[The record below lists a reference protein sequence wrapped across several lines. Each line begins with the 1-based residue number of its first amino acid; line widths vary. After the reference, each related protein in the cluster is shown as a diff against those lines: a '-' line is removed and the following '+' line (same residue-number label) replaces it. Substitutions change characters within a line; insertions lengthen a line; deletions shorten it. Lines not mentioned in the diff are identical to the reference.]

1 MSLKDQFGKDVLLT
15 GWGHSRFGKLT
26 DETLESLIVQVATE
40 AIGNAGIEA
49 GQIDEIYLG
58 QFNSG
63 MMPLAFPSSLALQV
77 SDQLANVPST
87 RVENACA
94 SGSAAFQQG
103 TKSLLAG
110 TAKTVLVIGA
120 EKMTQAGADVV
131 GAALLGADYDMAGK
145 ASTTG
150 FTGLFAEVAKHY
162 GKRYGYGNGKLGDV
176 LGTIAA
182 KNHRNGVDN
191 PYAQLRKDLGEEF
204 CRTVSDK
211 NPMVADPLRRT
222 DCSPVSDGAAAVVLS
237 VAPTGGAT
245 APVRLAGF
253 GQANDFFPAERRDP
267 TEFAATRASWQRA
280 LGMAGVG
287 LEELDFAEVHDC
299 FTIAELLMYEAMGL
313 TERGQGARALEEGW
327 VFKDGKLPVNVSGG
341 LKAKG
346 HPVGATGVSQHVIAA
361 MQLTGT
367 AGAHAV
373 GQPAPGSG
381 AEHGRRGH
389 RQLRQRARSRLES
402 NEGADT
408 AHLPAGM
415 GCICPAFVFPRLR
428 GRPSA
433 RLNSFPAH
441 PPQMRGAPM
450 RATIIH
456 GPGDIRV
463 EDRDYPTL
471 QLPTDVIVK
480 VTASCVCGSD
490 LWPYRGVKPT
500 HKPSAIGHEFI
511 GTVESIGE
519 DVKDLA
525 VGDFVIAPF
534 VVSCGECPQCLERRH
549 GRLRPPRRL
558 GRQG

>member
-1 MSLKDQFGKDVLLT
+1 MSLQEQFGKDVLLT

-40 AIGNAGIEA
+40 AIANAGIEP
-49 GQIDEIYLG
+49 GQVDEVYLG

-77 SDQLANVPST
+77 SPDLANVPAT

-120 EKMTQAGADVV
+120 EKMTHAGADVV
-131 GAALLGADYDMAGK
+131 GAGLLGADYDMAGK

-162 GKRYGYGNGKLGDV
+162 GKRYGDGNLGDV
-176 LGTIAA
+176 LGSIAA

-204 CRTVSDK
+204 CRTVSEK

-237 VAPTGGAT
+237 TTPTGGVT

-253 GQANDFFPAERRDP
+253 GHANDFFPAARRDP
-267 TEFAATRASWQRA
+267 TAFEATRVSWQRA
-280 LGMAGVG
+280 LAMAGVG
-287 LEELDFAEVHDC
+287 LEDLDFAEVHDC

-313 TERGQGARALEEGW
+313 TGPGQGSRAIEEGW
-327 VFKDGKLPVNVSGG
+327 VYKDGKLPVNVSGG

-367 AGAHAV
+367 AG
-373 GQPAPGSG
+373 GM
-381 AEHGRRGH
+381 
-389 RQLRQRARSRLES
+389 QL
-402 NEGADT
+402 
-408 AHLPAGM
+408 AG
-415 GCICPAFVFPRLR
+415 
-428 GRPSA
+428 
-433 RLNSFPAH
+433 
-441 PPQMRGAPM
+441 
-450 RATIIH
+450 
-456 GPGDIRV
+456 
-463 EDRDYPTL
+463 
-471 QLPTDVIVK
+471 
-480 VTASCVCGSD
+480 
-490 LWPYRGVKPT
+490 
-500 HKPSAIGHEFI
+500 
-511 GTVESIGE
+511 
-519 DVKDLA
+519 
-525 VGDFVIAPF
+525 
-534 VVSCGECPQCLERRH
+534 
-549 GRLRPPRRL
+549 PRRAAVQNMGGVGIANYVSVL
-558 GRQG
+558 EAV

>member
-40 AIGNAGIEA
+40 AIGNAGIEPS
-49 GQIDEIYLG
+49 QIDEIYLG

-77 SDQLANVPST
+77 SEQLANVPST

-120 EKMTQAGADVV
+120 EKMTHAGADVV

-162 GKRYGYGNGKLGDV
+162 EKRYGPVSDV
-176 LGTIAA
+176 LGSIAA

-237 VAPTGGAT
+237 VSPTGGAT

-267 TEFAATRASWQRA
+267 TAFAATRASWQRA

-287 LEELDFAEVHDC
+287 LEDLDFAEVHDC

-313 TERGQGARALEEGW
+313 TEPGEGSRAVQEGW
-327 VFKDGKLPVNVSGG
+327 VFKDGKLPINVSGG

-367 AGAHAV
+367 AGDM
-373 GQPAPGSG
+373 
-381 AEHGRRGH
+381 
-389 RQLRQRARSRLES
+389 QL
-402 NEGADT
+402 
-408 AHLPAGM
+408 
-415 GCICPAFVFPRLR
+415 
-428 GRPSA
+428 
-433 RLNSFPAH
+433 
-441 PPQMRGAPM
+441 
-450 RATIIH
+450 
-456 GPGDIRV
+456 
-463 EDRDYPTL
+463 
-471 QLPTDVIVK
+471 
-480 VTASCVCGSD
+480 AS
-490 LWPYRGVKPT
+490 
-500 HKPSAIGHEFI
+500 
-511 GTVESIGE
+511 
-519 DVKDLA
+519 
-525 VGDFVIAPF
+525 
-534 VVSCGECPQCLERRH
+534 
-549 GRLRPPRRL
+549 PRRAAVQNMGGVGIANYVSVL
-558 GRQG
+558 EAV

>member
-15 GWGHSRFGKLT
+15 GWGHSRFGKLSE
-26 DETLESLIVQVATE
+26 ETLESLIVQVATE
-40 AIGNAGIEA
+40 AIGNAGIEP

-162 GKRYGYGNGKLGDV
+162 GKRYGDGNGKLGDV

-191 PYAQLRKDLGEEF
+191 PYAQLRKDLGEDF

-280 LGMAGVG
+280 LAMAGVG
-287 LEELDFAEVHDC
+287 LDDLDFAEVHDC

-327 VFKDGKLPVNVSGG
+327 VFKDGRLPVNVSGG

-367 AGAHAV
+367 AGDMQLAS
-373 GQPAPGSG
+373 PAPRRG

-389 RQLRQRARSRLES
+389 RELRQRA
-402 NEGADT
+402 
-408 AHLPAGM
+408 
-415 GCICPAFVFPRLR
+415 
-428 GRPSA
+428 
-433 RLNSFPAH
+433 
-441 PPQMRGAPM
+441 
-450 RATIIH
+450 
-456 GPGDIRV
+456 
-463 EDRDYPTL
+463 
-471 QLPTDVIVK
+471 
-480 VTASCVCGSD
+480 
-490 LWPYRGVKPT
+490 
-500 HKPSAIGHEFI
+500 
-511 GTVESIGE
+511 
-519 DVKDLA
+519 
-525 VGDFVIAPF
+525 
-534 VVSCGECPQCLERRH
+534 
-549 GRLRPPRRL
+549 
-558 GRQG
+558 

>member
-1 MSLKDQFGKDVLLT
+1 MSLQEQFGKDVLLT

-26 DETLESLIVQVATE
+26 EETLESLIVQVATE
-40 AIGNAGIEA
+40 AIGNAGIEP
-49 GQIDEIYLG
+49 GQIDEIYVG

-77 SDQLANVPST
+77 SPDLANVPST

-110 TAKTVLVIGA
+110 TARTVLVIGA
-120 EKMTQAGADVV
+120 EKMTHAGADVV

-145 ASTTG
+145 PSTTG

-162 GKRYGYGNGKLGDV
+162 EKRYGAVSDV

-204 CRTVSDK
+204 CQTVSDK

-253 GQANDFFPAERRDP
+253 GQANDFFPTDRRDP
-267 TEFAATRASWQRA
+267 TAFAATRASWQRA
-280 LGMAGVG
+280 LGMAGIG
-287 LEELDFAEVHDC
+287 LEDLDFAEVHDC

-313 TERGQGARALEEGW
+313 TEPGQGARAVKEGW
-327 VFKDGKLPVNVSGG
+327 VFKDGKLPINVSGG

-346 HPVGATGVSQHVIAA
+346 HPVGATGVSQHVITA

-367 AGAHAV
+367 AGDM
-373 GQPAPGSG
+373 
-381 AEHGRRGH
+381 
-389 RQLRQRARSRLES
+389 QL
-402 NEGADT
+402 
-408 AHLPAGM
+408 
-415 GCICPAFVFPRLR
+415 
-428 GRPSA
+428 
-433 RLNSFPAH
+433 
-441 PPQMRGAPM
+441 
-450 RATIIH
+450 
-456 GPGDIRV
+456 
-463 EDRDYPTL
+463 
-471 QLPTDVIVK
+471 
-480 VTASCVCGSD
+480 AS
-490 LWPYRGVKPT
+490 
-500 HKPSAIGHEFI
+500 
-511 GTVESIGE
+511 
-519 DVKDLA
+519 
-525 VGDFVIAPF
+525 
-534 VVSCGECPQCLERRH
+534 
-549 GRLRPPRRL
+549 PRRAAVQNMGGVGIANYVSVL
-558 GRQG
+558 EAV

>member
-1 MSLKDQFGKDVLLT
+1 
-15 GWGHSRFGKLT
+15 
-26 DETLESLIVQVATE
+26 
-40 AIGNAGIEA
+40 
-49 GQIDEIYLG
+49 
-58 QFNSG
+58 

-77 SDQLANVPST
+77 SEQLANVPAT

-150 FTGLFAEVAKHY
+150 FTGLFADVAKHY
-162 GKRYGYGNGKLGDV
+162 GKRYGAATGNLGDV

-237 VAPTGGAT
+237 TSPTGGVT
-245 APVRLAGF
+245 GPVRLAGF
-253 GQANDFFPAERRDP
+253 GHANDFFPAARRDP
-267 TEFAATRASWQRA
+267 VAFNATRVSWQRA
-280 LGMAGVG
+280 LAMAGLR
-287 LEELDFAEVHDC
+287 LEDLDFAEVHDC

-313 TERGQGARALEEGW
+313 TDRGQGARAIEEGW
-327 VFKDGKLPVNVSGG
+327 VYKDGKLPVNVSGG

-367 AGAHAV
+367 AGAM
-373 GQPAPGSG
+373 
-381 AEHGRRGH
+381 
-389 RQLRQRARSRLES
+389 QL
-402 NEGADT
+402 
-408 AHLPAGM
+408 
-415 GCICPAFVFPRLR
+415 
-428 GRPSA
+428 
-433 RLNSFPAH
+433 
-441 PPQMRGAPM
+441 
-450 RATIIH
+450 
-456 GPGDIRV
+456 
-463 EDRDYPTL
+463 
-471 QLPTDVIVK
+471 
-480 VTASCVCGSD
+480 
-490 LWPYRGVKPT
+490 
-500 HKPSAIGHEFI
+500 
-511 GTVESIGE
+511 
-519 DVKDLA
+519 
-525 VGDFVIAPF
+525 
-534 VVSCGECPQCLERRH
+534 VS
-549 GRLRPPRRL
+549 PRRAAVQNMGGVGIANYVSVL
-558 GRQG
+558 EAV

>member
-1 MSLKDQFGKDVLLT
+1 MSLREQFGKDVLLT

-40 AIGNAGIEA
+40 AIANAGVEP
-49 GQIDEIYLG
+49 GRIDEIYLG

-77 SDQLANVPST
+77 SEQLANVPST

-120 EKMTQAGADVV
+120 EKMTHAGADVV

-145 ASTTG
+145 ASSTG

-162 GKRYGYGNGKLGDV
+162 EKRYGPISDV

-267 TEFAATRASWQRA
+267 TAFAATRASWQRA

-287 LEELDFAEVHDC
+287 LEDLDFAEVHDC
-299 FTIAELLMYEAMGL
+299 FTVAELLMYEAMGL
-313 TERGQGARALEEGW
+313 TEPGQGSRAIEEGW
-327 VFKDGKLPVNVSGG
+327 VFKDGKLPINVSGG

-367 AGAHAV
+367 AG
-373 GQPAPGSG
+373 GMQ
-381 AEHGRRGH
+381 
-389 RQLRQRARSRLES
+389 
-402 NEGADT
+402 
-408 AHLPAGM
+408 LPAARRAAVQNM
-415 GCICPAFVFPRLR
+415 G
-428 GRPSA
+428 
-433 RLNSFPAH
+433 
-441 PPQMRGAPM
+441 
-450 RATIIH
+450 
-456 GPGDIRV
+456 
-463 EDRDYPTL
+463 
-471 QLPTDVIVK
+471 
-480 VTASCVCGSD
+480 
-490 LWPYRGVKPT
+490 GVGIANYV
-500 HKPSAIGHEFI
+500 SVLE
-511 GTVESIGE
+511 
-519 DVKDLA
+519 A
-525 VGDFVIAPF
+525 V
-534 VVSCGECPQCLERRH
+534 
-549 GRLRPPRRL
+549 
-558 GRQG
+558 

>member
-26 DETLESLIVQVATE
+26 EETLESLIVQVATE
-40 AIGNAGIEA
+40 AIGNAGIEP

-77 SDQLANVPST
+77 SEQLANVPST

-162 GKRYGYGNGKLGDV
+162 EKRYGDGNGKLGDI

-191 PYAQLRKDLGEEF
+191 PYAQLRKDLGEDF

-253 GQANDFFPAERRDP
+253 GQANDFFPADRRDP
-267 TEFAATRASWQRA
+267 TEFAATRVSWQRA

-287 LEELDFAEVHDC
+287 LEDLDFAEVHDC

-367 AGAHAV
+367 AGDM
-373 GQPAPGSG
+373 
-381 AEHGRRGH
+381 
-389 RQLRQRARSRLES
+389 QLT
-402 NEGADT
+402 N
-408 AHLPAGM
+408 
-415 GCICPAFVFPRLR
+415 
-428 GRPSA
+428 
-433 RLNSFPAH
+433 
-441 PPQMRGAPM
+441 
-450 RATIIH
+450 
-456 GPGDIRV
+456 
-463 EDRDYPTL
+463 
-471 QLPTDVIVK
+471 
-480 VTASCVCGSD
+480 
-490 LWPYRGVKPT
+490 
-500 HKPSAIGHEFI
+500 
-511 GTVESIGE
+511 
-519 DVKDLA
+519 
-525 VGDFVIAPF
+525 
-534 VVSCGECPQCLERRH
+534 
-549 GRLRPPRRL
+549 PRRAAVQNMGGVGIANYVSVL
-558 GRQG
+558 EAL

>member
-1 MSLKDQFGKDVLLT
+1 MSLQEQFGKDVLLT

-40 AIGNAGIEA
+40 AISNAGIEP
-49 GQIDEIYLG
+49 GQIDEIFLG

-77 SDQLANVPST
+77 SPDLANVPAT

-120 EKMTQAGADVV
+120 EKMTHAGADVV
-131 GAALLGADYDMAGK
+131 GAGLLGADYDMAGK

-162 GKRYGYGNGKLGDV
+162 EKRYGSVSDV
-176 LGTIAA
+176 LGSIAA

-237 VAPTGGAT
+237 TSATGGAT

-253 GQANDFFPAERRDP
+253 GHANDFFPAARRDP
-267 TEFAATRASWQRA
+267 VAFNATRVSWQRA
-280 LGMAGVG
+280 LAMAGVG
-287 LEELDFAEVHDC
+287 LDELDFAEVHDC

-313 TERGQGARALEEGW
+313 TEPGQGARAIEEGW
-327 VFKDGKLPVNVSGG
+327 VYKDGKLPVNVSGG

-367 AGAHAV
+367 AGDM
-373 GQPAPGSG
+373 
-381 AEHGRRGH
+381 
-389 RQLRQRARSRLES
+389 QL
-402 NEGADT
+402 
-408 AHLPAGM
+408 AG
-415 GCICPAFVFPRLR
+415 
-428 GRPSA
+428 
-433 RLNSFPAH
+433 
-441 PPQMRGAPM
+441 
-450 RATIIH
+450 
-456 GPGDIRV
+456 
-463 EDRDYPTL
+463 
-471 QLPTDVIVK
+471 
-480 VTASCVCGSD
+480 
-490 LWPYRGVKPT
+490 
-500 HKPSAIGHEFI
+500 
-511 GTVESIGE
+511 
-519 DVKDLA
+519 
-525 VGDFVIAPF
+525 
-534 VVSCGECPQCLERRH
+534 
-549 GRLRPPRRL
+549 PRRAAVQNMGGVGIANYVSVL
-558 GRQG
+558 EAV

>member
-1 MSLKDQFGKDVLLT
+1 MSLKEQFGKDVLLT
-15 GWGHSRFGKLT
+15 GWGHSRFGKLA

-40 AIGNAGIEA
+40 AISNAGIEP

-77 SDQLANVPST
+77 SDQLANVPAT

-120 EKMTQAGADVV
+120 EKMTHAGADVV
-131 GAALLGADYDMAGK
+131 GAALLGADYDMAGQ
-145 ASTTG
+145 ASSTG
-150 FTGLFAEVAKHY
+150 FTGLFADVAKHY
-162 GKRYGYGNGKLGDV
+162 ENRYGSVSDV

-237 VAPTGGAT
+237 TTHAAGTT
-245 APVRLAGF
+245 APVRLTGF

-267 TEFAATRASWQRA
+267 TAFNATRASWQRA
-280 LGMAGVG
+280 LAMAGAA
-287 LEELDFAEVHDC
+287 LEDLDFAEVHDC

-313 TERGQGARALEEGW
+313 TEPGQGTRAVEEGW

-367 AGAHAV
+367 AG
-373 GQPAPGSG
+373 GM
-381 AEHGRRGH
+381 
-389 RQLRQRARSRLES
+389 QL
-402 NEGADT
+402 
-408 AHLPAGM
+408 
-415 GCICPAFVFPRLR
+415 
-428 GRPSA
+428 
-433 RLNSFPAH
+433 
-441 PPQMRGAPM
+441 
-450 RATIIH
+450 
-456 GPGDIRV
+456 
-463 EDRDYPTL
+463 
-471 QLPTDVIVK
+471 
-480 VTASCVCGSD
+480 AS
-490 LWPYRGVKPT
+490 
-500 HKPSAIGHEFI
+500 
-511 GTVESIGE
+511 
-519 DVKDLA
+519 
-525 VGDFVIAPF
+525 
-534 VVSCGECPQCLERRH
+534 
-549 GRLRPPRRL
+549 PRRAAVQNMGGVGIANYVSIL
-558 GRQG
+558 EAV

>member
-40 AIGNAGIEA
+40 AIGNAGIEP
-49 GQIDEIYLG
+49 GQIDEIYVG

-77 SDQLANVPST
+77 SEQLANVPST

-145 ASTTG
+145 PSSTG

-162 GKRYGYGNGKLGDV
+162 EKRYGAVSDV

-204 CRTVSDK
+204 CQTVSDK

-253 GQANDFFPAERRDP
+253 GLANDFFPTDRRDP
-267 TEFAATRASWQRA
+267 TAFAATRASWQRA
-280 LGMAGVG
+280 MGMAGVG
-287 LEELDFAEVHDC
+287 LADLDFAEVHDC
-299 FTIAELLMYEAMGL
+299 FTIAELLMYEAIGL
-313 TERGQGARALEEGW
+313 TEPGQGARAVKEGW
-327 VFKDGKLPVNVSGG
+327 VFKDGMLPINVSGG

-367 AGAHAV
+367 AGDM
-373 GQPAPGSG
+373 
-381 AEHGRRGH
+381 
-389 RQLRQRARSRLES
+389 QLA
-402 NEGADT
+402 A
-408 AHLPAGM
+408 
-415 GCICPAFVFPRLR
+415 
-428 GRPSA
+428 
-433 RLNSFPAH
+433 
-441 PPQMRGAPM
+441 
-450 RATIIH
+450 
-456 GPGDIRV
+456 
-463 EDRDYPTL
+463 
-471 QLPTDVIVK
+471 
-480 VTASCVCGSD
+480 
-490 LWPYRGVKPT
+490 
-500 HKPSAIGHEFI
+500 
-511 GTVESIGE
+511 
-519 DVKDLA
+519 
-525 VGDFVIAPF
+525 
-534 VVSCGECPQCLERRH
+534 
-549 GRLRPPRRL
+549 PRRAAVQNMGGVGIANYVSVL
-558 GRQG
+558 EAV

>member
-26 DETLESLIVQVATE
+26 EETLESLIVQVATE
-40 AIGNAGIEA
+40 AIGNAGIEP

-120 EKMTQAGADVV
+120 EKMTHAGADVV

-162 GKRYGYGNGKLGDV
+162 GKRYGDGNGRLGDV

-191 PYAQLRKDLGEEF
+191 PYAQLRKDLGEDF

-280 LGMAGVG
+280 LVMAGVG
-287 LEELDFAEVHDC
+287 LEDLDFAEVHDC

-327 VFKDGKLPVNVSGG
+327 VFKDGRLPVNVSGG

-367 AGAHAV
+367 AGAM
-373 GQPAPGSG
+373 
-381 AEHGRRGH
+381 
-389 RQLRQRARSRLES
+389 QL
-402 NEGADT
+402 
-408 AHLPAGM
+408 
-415 GCICPAFVFPRLR
+415 
-428 GRPSA
+428 
-433 RLNSFPAH
+433 
-441 PPQMRGAPM
+441 
-450 RATIIH
+450 
-456 GPGDIRV
+456 
-463 EDRDYPTL
+463 
-471 QLPTDVIVK
+471 
-480 VTASCVCGSD
+480 AS
-490 LWPYRGVKPT
+490 
-500 HKPSAIGHEFI
+500 
-511 GTVESIGE
+511 
-519 DVKDLA
+519 
-525 VGDFVIAPF
+525 
-534 VVSCGECPQCLERRH
+534 
-549 GRLRPPRRL
+549 PRRAAVQNMGGVGIANYVSVL
-558 GRQG
+558 EAV

>member
-1 MSLKDQFGKDVLLT
+1 VSLQEQFGKDVLLT

-77 SDQLANVPST
+77 SPDLANVAAT

-120 EKMTQAGADVV
+120 EKMTHAGADVV
-131 GAALLGADYDMAGK
+131 GAALLGADYDMAGQN
-145 ASTTG
+145 STTG
-150 FTGLFAEVAKHY
+150 FTGLFADVAKHY
-162 GKRYGYGNGKLGDV
+162 EKRYGPVSDV

-237 VAPTGGAT
+237 TSPTGGT
-245 APVRLAGF
+245 IAPVRLAGF
-253 GQANDFFPAERRDP
+253 GHANDFFPAERRDP
-267 TEFAATRASWQRA
+267 TAFAATRTSWQRA
-280 LGMAGVG
+280 LAMAGVG
-287 LEELDFAEVHDC
+287 LVDVDFAEVHDC

-313 TERGQGARALEEGW
+313 TEPGQGARAVTEGW
-327 VFKDGKLPVNVSGG
+327 VFKDGKLPINVSGG

-367 AGAHAV
+367 AGDM
-373 GQPAPGSG
+373 
-381 AEHGRRGH
+381 
-389 RQLRQRARSRLES
+389 QLGRARRAVVQNMGGVGIANYVSVLES
-402 NEGADT
+402 
-408 AHLPAGM
+408 
-415 GCICPAFVFPRLR
+415 V
-428 GRPSA
+428 
-433 RLNSFPAH
+433 
-441 PPQMRGAPM
+441 
-450 RATIIH
+450 
-456 GPGDIRV
+456 
-463 EDRDYPTL
+463 
-471 QLPTDVIVK
+471 
-480 VTASCVCGSD
+480 
-490 LWPYRGVKPT
+490 
-500 HKPSAIGHEFI
+500 
-511 GTVESIGE
+511 
-519 DVKDLA
+519 
-525 VGDFVIAPF
+525 
-534 VVSCGECPQCLERRH
+534 
-549 GRLRPPRRL
+549 
-558 GRQG
+558 

>member
-1 MSLKDQFGKDVLLT
+1 VSLKEQFGKDVLLT

-26 DETLESLIVQVATE
+26 DETLESLIVQVATD
-40 AIGNAGIEA
+40 AISNAGIEP

-77 SDQLANVPST
+77 SDQLANVPAT

-103 TKSLLAG
+103 AKSLLAG

-120 EKMTQAGADVV
+120 EKMTHAGADVV
-131 GAALLGADYDMAGK
+131 GSALLGADYDMAGQT
-145 ASTTG
+145 STTG
-150 FTGLFAEVAKHY
+150 FTGLFADVAKHY
-162 GKRYGYGNGKLGDV
+162 EKRYGPVSDV

-237 VAPTGGAT
+237 TSPGAGAT
-245 APVRLAGF
+245 APVRLSGF

-267 TEFAATRASWQRA
+267 TAFAATRVSWQRA
-280 LGMAGVG
+280 LGMASIG
-287 LEELDFAEVHDC
+287 LEDLDFAEVHDC

-313 TERGQGARALEEGW
+313 TEPGQGARAVEKGW

-367 AGAHAV
+367 AGNM
-373 GQPAPGSG
+373 
-381 AEHGRRGH
+381 
-389 RQLRQRARSRLES
+389 QL
-402 NEGADT
+402 
-408 AHLPAGM
+408 
-415 GCICPAFVFPRLR
+415 
-428 GRPSA
+428 
-433 RLNSFPAH
+433 
-441 PPQMRGAPM
+441 
-450 RATIIH
+450 
-456 GPGDIRV
+456 
-463 EDRDYPTL
+463 
-471 QLPTDVIVK
+471 
-480 VTASCVCGSD
+480 AS
-490 LWPYRGVKPT
+490 
-500 HKPSAIGHEFI
+500 
-511 GTVESIGE
+511 
-519 DVKDLA
+519 
-525 VGDFVIAPF
+525 
-534 VVSCGECPQCLERRH
+534 
-549 GRLRPPRRL
+549 PRRAAVQNMGGVGIANYVSIL
-558 GRQG
+558 EAV

>member
-40 AIGNAGIEA
+40 AIGNAGIEPS
-49 GQIDEIYLG
+49 QIDEIYLG

-77 SDQLANVPST
+77 SEQLANVPST

-103 TKSLLAG
+103 TKSLRAG

-120 EKMTQAGADVV
+120 EKMTHAGADVV

-162 GKRYGYGNGKLGDV
+162 EKRYGPVSDV
-176 LGTIAA
+176 LGSIAA

-204 CRTVSDK
+204 CCTVSDK

-237 VAPTGGAT
+237 VSPTGGAT
-245 APVRLAGF
+245 APVRLAGI
-253 GQANDFFPAERRDP
+253 GHANDFFPAERRDP
-267 TEFAATRASWQRA
+267 TAFAATRVSWQRA

-287 LEELDFAEVHDC
+287 LEDLDFAEVHDC

-313 TERGQGARALEEGW
+313 TEPGQGSRAVQEGW
-327 VFKDGKLPVNVSGG
+327 VFKDGKLPINVSGG

-367 AGAHAV
+367 AGDM
-373 GQPAPGSG
+373 
-381 AEHGRRGH
+381 
-389 RQLRQRARSRLES
+389 QL
-402 NEGADT
+402 
-408 AHLPAGM
+408 
-415 GCICPAFVFPRLR
+415 
-428 GRPSA
+428 
-433 RLNSFPAH
+433 
-441 PPQMRGAPM
+441 
-450 RATIIH
+450 
-456 GPGDIRV
+456 
-463 EDRDYPTL
+463 
-471 QLPTDVIVK
+471 
-480 VTASCVCGSD
+480 AS
-490 LWPYRGVKPT
+490 
-500 HKPSAIGHEFI
+500 
-511 GTVESIGE
+511 
-519 DVKDLA
+519 
-525 VGDFVIAPF
+525 
-534 VVSCGECPQCLERRH
+534 
-549 GRLRPPRRL
+549 PRRAAVQNMGGVGIANYVSVL
-558 GRQG
+558 EAV

>member
-1 MSLKDQFGKDVLLT
+1 MSLKEQFGKDVLIT
-15 GWGHSRFGKLT
+15 GWGHSKFGKLA

-40 AIGNAGIEA
+40 AIGNAGIEP
-49 GQIDEIYLG
+49 GQIDEIYVG

-77 SDQLANVPST
+77 SPELANVPST

-120 EKMTQAGADVV
+120 EKMTHAGADVV

-145 ASTTG
+145 PSTTG

-162 GKRYGYGNGKLGDV
+162 EKRYGPVSDV

-204 CRTVSDK
+204 CQTVSDK

-253 GQANDFFPAERRDP
+253 GQANDFFPTDRRDP
-267 TEFAATRASWQRA
+267 TAFAATRASWQRA
-280 LGMAGVG
+280 MAMAGVG
-287 LEELDFAEVHDC
+287 LEDLDFAEVHDC
-299 FTIAELLMYEAMGL
+299 FTIAELLMYEAIGL
-313 TERGQGARALEEGW
+313 TEPGQGARAVKEGW
-327 VFKDGKLPVNVSGG
+327 VFKDGKLPINVSGG

-346 HPVGATGVSQHVIAA
+346 HPVGATGVSQHVITA

-367 AGAHAV
+367 AGDM
-373 GQPAPGSG
+373 
-381 AEHGRRGH
+381 
-389 RQLRQRARSRLES
+389 QL
-402 NEGADT
+402 
-408 AHLPAGM
+408 AG
-415 GCICPAFVFPRLR
+415 
-428 GRPSA
+428 
-433 RLNSFPAH
+433 
-441 PPQMRGAPM
+441 
-450 RATIIH
+450 
-456 GPGDIRV
+456 
-463 EDRDYPTL
+463 
-471 QLPTDVIVK
+471 
-480 VTASCVCGSD
+480 
-490 LWPYRGVKPT
+490 
-500 HKPSAIGHEFI
+500 
-511 GTVESIGE
+511 
-519 DVKDLA
+519 
-525 VGDFVIAPF
+525 
-534 VVSCGECPQCLERRH
+534 
-549 GRLRPPRRL
+549 PRRAAVQNMGGVGIANYVSIL
-558 GRQG
+558 EAV